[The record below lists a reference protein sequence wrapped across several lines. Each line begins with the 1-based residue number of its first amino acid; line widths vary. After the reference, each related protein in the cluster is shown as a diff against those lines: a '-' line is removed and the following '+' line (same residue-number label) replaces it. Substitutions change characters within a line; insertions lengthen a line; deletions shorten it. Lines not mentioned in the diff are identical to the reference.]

1 MKKKI
6 FVMTAVLMLSIIA
19 CKESILDIPNQSQYS
34 DATYFKEAPQF
45 NEAVI
50 ATYATL
56 LMNGLYSRDA
66 YFIFDLLGNDAENNI
81 FLLGDLAQLHDYSF
95 GSSQPQISSAWQSL
109 YKMIL
114 RANLVI

>member
-6 FVMTAVLMLSIIA
+6 IFMLVSFIGFTSA
-19 CKESILDIPNQSQYS
+19 CNEDILDIKNQSQYS

-66 YFIFDLLGNDAENNI
+66 YFLFDLLGNDAENNI

-95 GSSQPQISSAWQSL
+95 GSAQPQISDLWKNL
-109 YKMIL
+109 YKMVL
-114 RANLVI
+114 RA